1 MELLNLFLICFGFFG
16 FFAIIEVIKLKK
28 EVRKLNGIVRHL
40 LKNENEAELESLD
53 DWYISLFSVIKFNK
67 ITISLIVYNSFKLY
81 PNIWVNILK
90 TIFNHCKQNG
100 K

>member
-28 EVRKLNGIVRHL
+28 EVRKLNGIVKHL
-40 LKNENEAELESLD
+40 LKNENGNNVEVEYTD
-53 DWYISLFSVIKFNK
+53 DWFDQYYFLLK
-67 ITISLIVYNSFKLY
+67 ITISLIVSNSFKLY
-81 PNIWVNILK
+81 SNIWVNIPKINL
-90 TIFNHCKQNG
+90 NNCKQNG